1 MFASTP
7 RTPMVPFK
15 LASQP
20 GAAIVN
26 CHGSLSVMLGG
37 AVSFGYS
44 SNVPALREEMNA
56 DAAPA
61 NKKNRSFMC
70 RVLSNDVL
78 IGKITL
84 QRSSAIF
91 RYILRPVYW
100 TLGPYQAPF
109 RRSQAK
115 LRAVGRSQFRN
126 SMSFDLF
133 PSNRCCGSSGRG

>member
-1 MFASTP
+1 
-7 RTPMVPFK
+7 MVPFK

-91 RYILRPVYW
+91 RYIPKTRLLDFGTIPSTV
-100 TLGPYQAPF
+100 PPF
-109 RRSQAK
+109 PGEAK
-115 LRAVGRSQFRN
+115 
-126 SMSFDLF
+126 
-133 PSNRCCGSSGRG
+133 SGRQVAVS